1 MLSRLLLLTATAA
14 IVAGKPSTGRVKTHN
29 KLLMI
34 SFDGFRWDYD
44 QDVDTPNF
52 DQLVRDGVKA
62 KYISPPAITMTSPSH
77 FTTVTGRTPPPWSP
91 GPLVPWTTTALSAL
105 QLNRFIKGP
114 PN

>member
-1 MLSRLLLLTATAA
+1 MLSHLLLLIATAA
-14 IVAGKPSTGRVKTHN
+14 IVAGSPTSSRVKTHN

-77 FTTVTGRTPPPWSP
+77 FTTVTGRTDRLTP
-91 GPLVPWTTTALSAL
+91 GPLAWTTNAS
-105 QLNRFIKGP
+105 
-114 PN
+114 